1 MPDTIFPVTPA
12 ERMELADTL
21 ARLASFL
28 RRLAATGTQ
37 NLSTI
42 STLNTLA
49 SVGECRLTELAA
61 REGLTQPAMTQ
72 LVSRLVAEGLVE
84 RRSGRDRRVVNVG
97 LTSRGQ
103 ELVAERWADWDQRIA
118 DVLGGLA
125 AEDQTAIVGAL
136 PAFKRLL
143 G

>member
-1 MPDTIFPVTPA
+1 MTPT
-12 ERMELADTL
+12 ERLELADTL

-37 NLSTI
+37 NLTTI

-72 LVSRLVAEGLVE
+72 LVSRLAADGLVE
-84 RRSGRDRRVVNVG
+84 RQPGRDRRVVNLR
-97 LTSRGQ
+97 LTARGQ
-103 ELVAERWADWDQRIA
+103 QLVAERWADWDQRIA
-118 DVLGGLA
+118 EVLDGLA
-125 AEDQTAIVGAL
+125 ADDQSAIVGAL
-136 PAFKRLL
+136 PAFRRLL

>member
-1 MPDTIFPVTPA
+1 MTPT
-12 ERMELADTL
+12 ERLELADTL

-37 NLSTI
+37 NLTTI

-49 SVGECRLTELAA
+49 SLGECRLTELAA

-72 LVSRLVAEGLVE
+72 LVSRLAKDGLVE
-84 RRSGRDRRVVNVG
+84 RQPGRDRRVVNVR
-97 LTSRGQ
+97 LTARGQ
-103 ELVAERWADWDQRIA
+103 QLVAERWADWDRRIA
-118 DVLGGLA
+118 EVLDGLVA
-125 AEDQTAIVGAL
+125 DDQTAIVGAL
-136 PAFKRLL
+136 PAFRRLL